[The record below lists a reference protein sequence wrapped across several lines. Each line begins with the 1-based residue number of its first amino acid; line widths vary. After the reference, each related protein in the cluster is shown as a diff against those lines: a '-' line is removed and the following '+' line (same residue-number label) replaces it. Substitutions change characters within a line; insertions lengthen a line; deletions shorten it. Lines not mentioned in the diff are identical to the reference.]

1 VGTVFRIDEINSALA
16 VMAHPDDVDF
26 SAAGLVAQLTD
37 AGAEVTYCLVSDGQ
51 AGGFDRSIERT
62 TMASIRREE
71 QTKAAAELGVSN
83 LIFLGRM
90 DGEVTFDLTLRHD
103 LTRVIR
109 QVRPQV
115 VITHPPEI
123 NVASVYGSHADHVA
137 TGQAT
142 WSAVYPDSRN
152 PFAFPELLTSGY
164 EPWSVEEI
172 WIIHH
177 PNSNVTLD
185 ITDQFDRKIRA
196 LRCHLSQHEHPDDME
211 ASVRVWNQAN
221 AQLGD
226 LPEGRYAER
235 FFVADAR

>member
-1 VGTVFRIDEINSALA
+1 MFRIDEITRALA

-37 AGAEVTYCLVSDGQ
+37 AGADVTHCLVSDGQ
-51 AGGFDRSIERT
+51 AGGFDRAIERT

-71 QTKAAAELGVSN
+71 QTKAAAEVGVSD

-103 LTRVIR
+103 ITRVIR
-109 QVRPQV
+109 QVRPQI

-123 NVASVYGSHADHVA
+123 SVASVYGSHADHVA

-142 WSAVYPDSRN
+142 WAAVYPDSRN

-164 EPWSVEEI
+164 EPWVVEEI

-177 PNSNVTLD
+177 PDSNVTLD
-185 ITDQFDRKIRA
+185 ITDQFERKIRA
-196 LRCHLSQHEHPDDME
+196 LRCHVSQHEHPDEME
-211 ASVRVWNQAN
+211 ASVRVWNSAN
-221 AQLGD
+221 AQLGALD
-226 LPEGRYAER
+226 EGRLAER
-235 FFVADAR
+235 FFVTDSR